1 MRKKAYILLIIA
13 IAIITTIIVGMF
25 FLMRKYESTVLA
37 GANIAGVDAG
47 GKNIDDAMTQI
58 EAELSIFLEKKV
70 VILASDQV
78 AEFLPAD
85 LGIGFDYE
93 KTKNSL
99 PTMRSLSGI
108 LRGVYLFVSGQEIV
122 PSVVIDEEKL
132 FSTISILNLEFDAQN
147 AYLSLDPVSKEVILN
162 AESSG
167 IKMDRES
174 FQQDLN
180 KKFEDLSEDSITINL
195 FEIEPAII
203 SADIEPF
210 MDQAGDIL
218 TKKITISYDSDEW
231 IFSASDYSYLL
242 SFGTKSTFAE
252 DFGITWS
259 DGEQNENAKENSLV
273 ETGIDVVID
282 EGGLG
287 KYVQD
292 FIATEVE
299 SPAENVSI
307 TMDDAGVITFEGSA
321 KDGIEVNTEV
331 LKDMIEL
338 SLESGVDA
346 IDLPVK
352 TLSSEVNVSQN
363 LADLGIK
370 ELISVG
376 YTDFTGSPYNRIL
389 NVGVGL
395 SKFNGLLVEPG
406 ETFSFLDNLG
416 AVDAA
421 SGYYKELVITNNET
435 KPEYGGGLCQ
445 VSSTMYR
452 AVLYGGLPVVART
465 EHSYAV
471 SYYAYPSGY
480 GLDATIYQPAP
491 DLKFT
496 NDTGSYIL
504 IQSYSEGTSAY
515 FKFYGTDD
523 GRTVMMDG
531 PYYSNRVGAPADI
544 IVYTTELAAGET
556 QKKDSAHNGF
566 DATWYRT
573 IIGSDGTE
581 ETETI
586 FSHYQAWPAKYLV
599 GIAEGESGSGTTVQ

>member
-210 MDQAGDIL
+210 MDQAGNIL

-259 DGEQNENAKENSLV
+259 DGEQNENAKENSKAP
-273 ETGIDVVID
+273 ENSPVIGENWD
-282 EGGLG
+282 LER
-287 KYVQD
+287 VD
-292 FIATEVE
+292 FIHFAKPSGISRPQKTETCYKLM
-299 SPAENVSI
+299 PTRLA
-307 TMDDAGVITFEGSA
+307 
-321 KDGIEVNTEV
+321 
-331 LKDMIEL
+331 
-338 SLESGVDA
+338 
-346 IDLPVK
+346 K
-352 TLSSEVNVSQN
+352 TLNLQAKHFEFEPEITAKILKKGIRIWEVP
-363 LADLGIK
+363 I
-370 ELISVG
+370 
-376 YTDFTGSPYNRIL
+376 
-389 NVGVGL
+389 
-395 SKFNGLLVEPG
+395 
-406 ETFSFLDNLG
+406 
-416 AVDAA
+416 
-421 SGYYKELVITNNET
+421 
-435 KPEYGGGLCQ
+435 
-445 VSSTMYR
+445 
-452 AVLYGGLPVVART
+452 
-465 EHSYAV
+465 SYAGRE
-471 SYYAYPSGY
+471 YH
-480 GLDATIYQPAP
+480 
-491 DLKFT
+491 
-496 NDTGSYIL
+496 
-504 IQSYSEGTSAY
+504 EGKKISW
-515 FKFYGTDD
+515 
-523 GRTVMMDG
+523 
-531 PYYSNRVGAPADI
+531 
-544 IVYTTELAAGET
+544 
-556 QKKDSAHNGF
+556 KDS
-566 DATWYRT
+566 
-573 IIGSDGTE
+573 I
-581 ETETI
+581 
-586 FSHYQAWPAKYLV
+586 PALWTLV
-599 GIAEGESGSGTTVQ
+599 KERLTP

>member
-132 FSTISILNLEFDAQN
+132 FSAISILNLELDAQN

-292 FIATEVE
+292 FIATEV
-299 SPAENVSI
+299 
-307 TMDDAGVITFEGSA
+307 
-321 KDGIEVNTEV
+321 

-406 ETFSFLDNLG
+406 ETFSFLDHLG

-421 SGYYKELVITNNET
+421 NGYYKELVITDNET

-445 VSSTMYR
+445 VSSTMFR
-452 AVLYGGLPVVART
+452 AILYGGLPIVERT

-515 FKFYGTDD
+515 FKF
-523 GRTVMMDG
+523 
-531 PYYSNRVGAPADI
+531 
-544 IVYTTELAAGET
+544 
-556 QKKDSAHNGF
+556 
-566 DATWYRT
+566 
-573 IIGSDGTE
+573 
-581 ETETI
+581 
-586 FSHYQAWPAKYLV
+586 
-599 GIAEGESGSGTTVQ
+599 